1 MDVPEPSRELKTR
14 IATYNQFKDL
24 FASAPIRL
32 MSRVVSAMRAQGF
45 DDQATAIGD
54 MDWRTVPAGDAED
67 PNLREEWGRLLDWAF
82 DHAAGWMRQLSSHP
96 LGYNLDS
103 VGYPSLIQ
111 AWSHVWHT
119 QVGIDFANGRG
130 LMPEIFL
137 FHGGNQ
143 AVQAA
148 LLGVA
153 EAHRE
158 RDGAAVPPTILVPL
172 PTFSC
177 PLDQMAL
184 QGMQVVFLPPSSPDM
199 DPRPE
204 DLRSIPDDVNIDG
217 VYMMPVNN
225 PTGRTLPPEQ
235 MQKFITAV
243 LDRWPHAGIIL
254 DSVYVRLHP
263 RHGEL
268 LRWYLDDPRF
278 AEHVI
283 FIDSL
288 SKTHGV
294 TGLRSGAVMTKAAPF
309 TGGIVRYAQNVMAGP
324 SNMMQAVSLA
334 LLSPFLTGDEELEE
348 HAIDLQLRIGRHL
361 QRRRRLH
368 LERIFDRNRD
378 LVDTEQPLLPD
389 PLGFD
394 WEGSMYAVIRL
405 SDRCLDAA
413 RAYGV
418 SPTVAFYF
426 ETGIGG
432 VPLSGFCGNP
442 NLDRHGL
449 VVNGADPGLERFR
462 SEAQRYVRLSFGMV
476 PPPQNRGE

>member
-1 MDVPEPSRELKTR
+1 MDHSSPDRELKTR
-14 IATYNQFKDL
+14 IETYNQFKDL

-32 MSRVVSAMRAQGF
+32 MSRVVSAMQAQGF

-54 MDWRTVPAGDAED
+54 MDWRTVPAGDSED
-67 PNLREEWGRLLDWAF
+67 PGLREEWGRLLDWAF
-82 DHAAGWMRQLSSHP
+82 DHAAAWMRQLSSHP

-103 VGYPSLIQ
+103 VGYPALIQ
-111 AWSHVWHT
+111 AWSRVWHT
-119 QVGIDFANGRG
+119 QVGLDFANRRG
-130 LMPEIFL
+130 AIPEIFL

-158 RDGAAVPPTILVPL
+158 RHTTARPATILVPL

-177 PLDQMAL
+177 PLDQIAL
-184 QGMQVVFLPPSSPDM
+184 QGMQVVFLPPSGADM
-199 DPRPE
+199 DPRAE
-204 DLRSIPDDVNIDG
+204 DLRLIPDGVDIDG
-217 VYMMPVNN
+217 LYMMPVNN
-225 PTGRTLPPEQ
+225 PTGRTLPPGQ
-235 MQKFITAV
+235 MRDFVAAV
-243 LDRWPHAGIIL
+243 LDRWPDAGIIL

-263 RHGEL
+263 RHDQL

-278 AEHVI
+278 ADHVM

-294 TGLRSGAVMTKAAPF
+294 TGLRSGAVMTKASSLAN
-309 TGGIVRYAQNVMAGP
+309 GVVRYAQNVMAGP

-334 LLSPFLTGDEELEE
+334 LLSPYLAGDEELEE

-361 QRRRRLH
+361 QSRRRLH
-368 LERIFDRNRD
+368 LERIFDRYRD

-394 WEGSMYAVIRL
+394 WEGSMYAVVRL
-405 SDRCLDAA
+405 SDRCFEAA
-413 RAYGV
+413 REYGV

-432 VPLSGFCGNP
+432 VPLAGFCGNP

-449 VVNGADPGLERFR
+449 VLNGDDPTLDSFRREAERF
-462 SEAQRYVRLSFGMV
+462 VRLSFGMV
-476 PPPQNRGE
+476 APPQKHGE